1 MQSMLAEHARRV
13 YNPCVS
19 TPQPSR
25 SALFPRSF
33 TKVYP
38 QAVRGEGVWLFDA
51 AGKKYLDLCG
61 SAVVNFIGHGVK
73 EVGDAMAAQAAQ
85 LEFVHGSQFVTDV
98 AEQFAREV
106 LDFAGENFRGGA
118 VFFTSGGSEA
128 VETALKMARQ
138 YQVEIGQPKRHRII
152 SRRQSYHGA
161 TMGAMAVSG
170 NLLRREIYL
179 PMLRDSTKINSPYP
193 YRCPYHCTDQCDK
206 CGHKLAQELDEA
218 LSSCY
223 GEAAAFI
230 FEPVSGATLGA
241 ITPPNGYLRDIAGIA
256 RRHGIL
262 LISDEVMTGMGRTG
276 RNFCYEHWSKGD
288 WAPDI
293 ICAAKGIASG
303 YAPLGAVIV
312 TAKVVDA
319 IANGS
324 GSLVHGFTYS
334 AHPTALAAG
343 RAVLGLIKKKDLV
356 HAATSERR
364 GYSDERLKDPS
375 ETAGHKMRTA
385 LRTLS
390 DLPHVGDVRGIGLLW
405 AVELVADKHARTPFT
420 PGKKFSAAVG
430 NACMKRG
437 VMVYPMQGSV
447 DGSSGD
453 HILVSPP
460 AVITS
465 AEIDWGI
472 AQLRDAIEEVS
483 RL

>member
-1 MQSMLAEHARRV
+1 VKAV

-19 TPQPSR
+19 TAQPSR

-33 TKVYP
+33 TKAYP

-51 AGKKYLDLCG
+51 AGKKYLDFCG

-73 EVGDAMAAQAAQ
+73 QIADAMAEQASK
-85 LEFVHGSQFVTDV
+85 LEYVHGSQFVTDV

-128 VETALKMARQ
+128 VETALKLARQ
-138 YQVEIGQPKRHRII
+138 YQVEIGQTKRHRVL

-241 ITPPNGYLRDIAGIA
+241 VTPPNGYLRDIAGIA
-256 RRHGIL
+256 RRHEIL
-262 LISDEVMTGMGRTG
+262 LISDEVMTGFGRTG

-293 ICAAKGIASG
+293 IWPNIAARLECAM
-303 YAPLGAVIV
+303 
-312 TAKVVDA
+312 
-319 IANGS
+319 N
-324 GSLVHGFTYS
+324 
-334 AHPTALAAG
+334 
-343 RAVLGLIKKKDLV
+343 
-356 HAATSERR
+356 
-364 GYSDERLKDPS
+364 
-375 ETAGHKMRTA
+375 
-385 LRTLS
+385 
-390 DLPHVGDVRGIGLLW
+390 
-405 AVELVADKHARTPFT
+405 
-420 PGKKFSAAVG
+420 
-430 NACMKRG
+430 
-437 VMVYPMQGSV
+437 
-447 DGSSGD
+447 
-453 HILVSPP
+453 PP
-460 AVITS
+460 AETNRASPVATAYARYRTHS
-465 AEIDWGI
+465 
-472 AQLRDAIEEVS
+472 V
-483 RL
+483 

>member
-1 MQSMLAEHARRV
+1 
-13 YNPCVS
+13 VS
-19 TPQPSR
+19 SPQASR

-33 TKVYP
+33 SKAYP
-38 QAVRGEGVWLFDA
+38 HAVRGEGVWLYDA
-51 AGKKYLDLCG
+51 GGKKYLDLCG

-73 EVGDAMAAQAAQ
+73 EVADAMAEQAAK
-85 LEFVHGSQFVTDV
+85 LEFVHGTQFVTEV
-98 AEQFAREV
+98 AEQFAHEV
-106 LDFAGENFRGGA
+106 LDFAGENFRSGA

-128 VETALKMARQ
+128 VETALKLSRQ
-138 YQVEIGQPKRHRII
+138 YQVEIGQAKRHRIL

-241 ITPPNGYLRDIAGIA
+241 VTPPNGYLRDTAGIA
-256 RRHGIL
+256 KRHGIL
-262 LISDEVMTGMGRTG
+262 LVSDEVMTGFGRTG
-276 RNFCYEHWSKGD
+276 RNFCYEHWSKGE

-312 TAKVVDA
+312 NAKVVDA
-319 IANGS
+319 IAKGS
-324 GSLVHGFTYS
+324 GALVHGFTYS
-334 AHPTALAAG
+334 AHPIALAAG
-343 RAVLGLIKKKDLV
+343 RAVLGNIKEKDLV
-356 HAATSERR
+356 HAAASERR
-364 GYSDERLKDPS
+364 GYSDERLKDS
-375 ETAGHKMRTA
+375 RDTAGHKTRAA

-390 DLPHVGDVRGIGLLW
+390 DLSHVGDVRGIGLLW
-405 AVELVADKHARTPFT
+405 AVEFVSDKYARTPFA
-420 PGKKFSAAVG
+420 PEKKFSAAVSA
-430 NACMKRG
+430 ACMKRG

-447 DGSSGD
+447 DGWTGD
-453 HILVSPP
+453 HMLISPP
-460 AVITS
+460 AVITTS
-465 AEIDWGI
+465 EIDWGI
-472 AQLRDAIEEVS
+472 AQVYEAIEEAS
-483 RL
+483 RSM

>member
-1 MQSMLAEHARRV
+1 MLAERTRGV

-19 TPQPSR
+19 TAQPSR

-33 TKVYP
+33 SKTYP

-51 AGKKYLDLCG
+51 AGKKYLDFCG

-85 LEFVHGSQFVTDV
+85 LEFVHGSHFVTEV

-128 VETALKMARQ
+128 VETALKLARQ
-138 YQVEIGQPKRHRII
+138 YQVEIGQPKRHRVI

-161 TMGAMAVSG
+161 TLGAMAVSG
-170 NLLRREIYL
+170 NLLRRQIYL

-193 YRCPYHCTDQCDK
+193 YRCPYHCTDHCDK
-206 CGHKLAQELDEA
+206 CGHKLAQELDDA
-218 LSSCY
+218 LSSTY

-241 ITPPNGYLRDIAGIA
+241 VTPPNGYLRDIAGIA

-262 LISDEVMTGMGRTG
+262 LISDEVMTGVGRTG

-288 WAPDI
+288 WVPDI

-303 YAPLGAVIV
+303 YAPLGCVIV
-312 TAKVVDA
+312 NAKVVDA
-319 IANGS
+319 IANGT

-343 RAVLGLIKKKDLV
+343 RAVLGIIKKKDLV

-375 ETAGHKMRTA
+375 ETAAHKMRIT

-405 AVELVADKHARTPFT
+405 AVEFVADKFARTPFA
-420 PGKKFSAAVG
+420 PEKKFSAAVSA
-430 NACMKRG
+430 ACMKRG
-437 VMVYPMQGSV
+437 VVVYPMQGSV

-453 HILVSPP
+453 HMLISPP

-465 AEIDWGI
+465 SEIDWAV
-472 AQLRDAIEEVS
+472 AQVRDAVEEAS
-483 RL
+483 SGAH

>member
-1 MQSMLAEHARRV
+1 VKAV

-19 TPQPSR
+19 TAQPSR

-33 TKVYP
+33 TKAYP
-38 QAVRGEGVWLFDA
+38 QAVRGEGVWLYDA
-51 AGKKYLDLCG
+51 AGKKYLDFCG

-73 EVGDAMAAQAAQ
+73 EVAGAMASQAAN
-85 LEFVHGSQFVTDV
+85 LEYVHGSQFVTDV

-128 VETALKMARQ
+128 VETALKLARQ
-138 YQVEIGQPKRHRII
+138 YQVEIGQTKRHRIL
-152 SRRQSYHGA
+152 SRHQSYHGA
-161 TMGAMAVSG
+161 TLGAMAVSG

-179 PMLRDSTKINSPYP
+179 PMLRDSTKVNSPYP

-218 LSSCY
+218 LNSCH

-241 ITPPNGYLRDIAGIA
+241 VAPPNGYLRDLAGIA
-256 RRHGIL
+256 KRHGIL
-262 LISDEVMTGMGRTG
+262 LISDEVMTGFGRTG

-303 YAPLGAVIV
+303 YAPLGAVIAN
-312 TAKVVDA
+312 AKVVDA
-319 IANGS
+319 IANGT

-343 RAVLGLIKKKDLV
+343 RAVLRIIREKDLV
-356 HAATSERR
+356 LAATSDRR
-364 GYSDERLKDPS
+364 GYSDERLKDS
-375 ETAGHKMRTA
+375 KETAGHKMRTG

-405 AVELVADKHARTPFT
+405 AVEFVSDKYARTPLA
-420 PGKKFSAAVG
+420 PEKKFSAAVA

-437 VMVYPMQGSV
+437 VIVYPMQGSV
-447 DGSSGD
+447 DGISGD
-453 HILVSPP
+453 HMLVSPP
-460 AVITS
+460 AVITTG
-465 AEIDWGI
+465 EIDWGVS
-472 AQLRDAIEEVS
+472 QLREAIEEVS
-483 RL
+483 RSS